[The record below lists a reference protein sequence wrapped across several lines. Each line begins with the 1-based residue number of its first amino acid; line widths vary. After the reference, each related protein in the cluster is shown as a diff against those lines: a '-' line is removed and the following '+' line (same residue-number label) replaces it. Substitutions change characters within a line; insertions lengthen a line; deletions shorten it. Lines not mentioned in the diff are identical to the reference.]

1 MAGERRYRENEI
13 SEIFERAAAPPKR
26 RAMANPVGGLTL
38 AELQSIGQEVGVSAQ
53 RIAEAAAV
61 VDRRANVVPSRRDL
75 GMPISVGRV
84 VDVDRAPTDR
94 EWALIVAEL
103 RRTFNAQGR
112 ESSEGEFRSWR
123 NGKLQA
129 HIEPTERGYRFRIST
144 HKTDGAPL
152 NRIAIGAWIMGAV
165 AAAPFFLGIAGP
177 DLAGPIALFGS
188 GSAALGYNALR
199 LPRWASERERQMDHM
214 LERVTAVLNTP
225 THQGAEPSPPA
236 REPDQPE

>member
-1 MAGERRYRENEI
+1 MTEERRYRDAEV
-13 SEIFERAAAPPKR
+13 SEIFERAAAAPKR
-26 RAMANPVGGLTL
+26 SRVANPVGGLTL
-38 AELQSIGQEVGVSAQ
+38 AELQSIGEEVGVPAG

-61 VDRRANVVPSRRDL
+61 VDRRANVVPARKDL

-84 VDVDRAPTDR
+84 MEVGRAPTDR

-129 HIEPTERGYRFRIST
+129 HIEPTERGHRFRIGT
-144 HKTDGAPL
+144 LKTDGAPL
-152 NRIAIGAWIMGAV
+152 NRMAIGAWILGAV
-165 AAAPFFLGIAGP
+165 AAAPFFLGVAGP
-177 DLAGPIALFGS
+177 DLVGPMALFGS
-188 GSAALGYNALR
+188 GSVALGYNALR

-214 LERVTAVLNTP
+214 LERVAAVLSGP
-225 THQGAEPSPPA
+225 PREGAESLQA
-236 REPDQPE
+236 GRKRDLPE